1 MAHFEKS
8 YDHHVLAKKKI
19 QFRDT
24 HWTARRHLL
33 QRHPNDLCR
42 HRPVTKKW
50 ETDGFRCPFF
60 SASHGKSYHGI
71 AYTQSFVPSPIW
83 GCYSNP
89 VAPRAHDIHNS
100 GLQKHHPVGPSK
112 SPARLGLLP
121 SIPIFKTTSVPF
133 RLFHFKNRVRW
144 FQAQLLAFSWAK
156 SWSVDHRIQ
165 GFSHHFQGPNPNIIA
180 GYWWYGL

>member
-1 MAHFEKS
+1 LGLQKEGMRYDEINSIEIGNGPMAHFEKS

-60 SASHGKSYHGI
+60 RQVMASPTMALPTRRALYQALFGDAI
-71 AYTQSFVPSPIW
+71 ATLWP
-83 GCYSNP
+83 
-89 VAPRAHDIHNS
+89 
-100 GLQKHHPVGPSK
+100 LGP
-112 SPARLGLLP
+112 
-121 SIPIFKTTSVPF
+121 TTSTTVGSKNTIQWDPPSHQQGLDSY
-133 RLFHFKNRVRW
+133 RLFPSSK
-144 FQAQLLAFSWAK
+144 QLVFHSAFSISK
-156 SWSVDHRIQ
+156 IE
-165 GFSHHFQGPNPNIIA
+165 
-180 GYWWYGL
+180 

>member
-1 MAHFEKS
+1 MMRSIRSKLVMVPWPILKNPMITTS
-8 YDHHVLAKKKI
+8 WQKKKNPVPRYALKLREDI
-19 QFRDT
+19 CCRDT
-24 HWTARRHLL
+24 QTTCVAT
-33 QRHPNDLCR
+33 DLS
-42 HRPVTKKW
+42 TKKW

-133 RLFHFKNRVRW
+133 RLFP
-144 FQAQLLAFSWAK
+144 FQK
-156 SWSVDHRIQ
+156 
-165 GFSHHFQGPNPNIIA
+165 
-180 GYWWYGL
+180 